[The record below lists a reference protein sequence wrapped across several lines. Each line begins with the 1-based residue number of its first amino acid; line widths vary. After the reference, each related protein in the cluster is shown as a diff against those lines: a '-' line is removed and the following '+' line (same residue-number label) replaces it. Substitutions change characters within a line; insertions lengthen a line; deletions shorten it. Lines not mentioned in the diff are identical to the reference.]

1 MIAPNP
7 ADDYLIISFANGISY
22 SKMSILEITGKTI
35 QEYNGPLGQ
44 KSQIDISELPAGVYL
59 LKLVGNNESI
69 VRFVK
74 K

>member
-1 MIAPNP
+1 
-7 ADDYLIISFANGISY
+7 
-22 SKMSILEITGKTI
+22 MSIMEITGKTI

-59 LKLVGNNESI
+59 LKLVGNSESI
-69 VRFVK
+69 IRFVK